1 MNASLTD
8 RKNIHECF
16 RQLIGNGPFSGEYD
30 GTTHELAGLTAML
43 RSVTQ
48 AHHHRR
54 FIKTGDKMIRYRR
67 FIFYNQHLQP
77 SFELD
82 KLRFE
87 ATRIVSS
94 SPCSKLVV
102 DTKLLHLQLFK
113 HLLTL
118 STTANTSDLFDP
130 ILTF

>member
-1 MNASLTD
+1 
-8 RKNIHECF
+8 
-16 RQLIGNGPFSGEYD
+16 
-30 GTTHELAGLTAML
+30 
-43 RSVTQ
+43 
-48 AHHHRR
+48 
-54 FIKTGDKMIRYRR
+54 MIRYRR

-130 ILTF
+130 ILTFWDYQVSIQYLVVSNANKLSQVQCQPECQHWHSLSFFKLSL